1 MEATAVSFGL
11 ALEAMKQGKQVR
23 RKEWGTRTQRSI
35 SLFPGDQYSYPAFK
49 EALEDDLYYW
59 LPRHGDLVA
68 EDWEVLT

>member
-1 MEATAVSFGL
+1 MSQSNVSFGL

-35 SLFPGDQYSYPAFK
+35 SLFPGGQYSYPAFK
-49 EALEDDLYYW
+49 EAREDDVYYW
-59 LPRHGDLVA
+59 LPRHRDLVA